1 MSQHPKLAILGFGT
15 MGQAISAGLVEASGY
30 PADRIQ
36 AVDIHPAAAK
46 ARAEALGIRLSREG
60 ESAARGAEVVLLCV
74 KPRELKDLLDG
85 LTAAGALDHQP
96 LVVSIAAGTTLAF
109 LTEHTPGGTP
119 LVRAMPN
126 TPCAIRKGMTV
137 LAPGKGV
144 TEAQLAA
151 ARALFEPLGRVMD
164 LDEKHMDAVTG
175 LSASGPAFMFV
186 ILESLAEGG
195 VQCGLP
201 RAVAVELAAQMTLGA
216 ASMVLET
223 GRHPAALKD
232 EVTTPA
238 GCTIAGL
245 MVLEDGRIRSV
256 VARGIERATQVAA
269 GLG

>member
-30 PADRIQ
+30 PAAHIQ
-36 AVDIHPAAAK
+36 AADLHPLAGK
-46 ARAEALGIRLSREG
+46 ARAGALGIKLSNEV
-60 ESAARGAEVVLLCV
+60 EAIAKGAEVILLCV
-74 KPRELKDLLDG
+74 KPRELKDLLAG
-85 LTAAGALDHQP
+85 LSAAGALDHRP

-109 LTEHTPGGTP
+109 LAEHVPSGTP
-119 LVRAMPN
+119 LIRAMPN
-126 TPCAIRKGMTV
+126 TPCSIRRGMTV

-144 TEAQLAA
+144 TEAQLAQ
-151 ARALFEPLGRVMD
+151 ARVLFEPLGRVMD

-216 ASMVLET
+216 ASMVL
-223 GRHPAALKD
+223 
-232 EVTTPA
+232 
-238 GCTIAGL
+238 
-245 MVLEDGRIRSV
+245 
-256 VARGIERATQVAA
+256 
-269 GLG
+269 

>member
-1 MSQHPKLAILGFGT
+1 MSQHPKLAIIGFGT
-15 MGQAISAGLVEASGY
+15 MGQAICAGLVEASGY
-30 PADRIQ
+30 PAQRIQ
-36 AVDIHPAAAK
+36 AADCHPAHAK
-46 ARAEALGIRLSREG
+46 ARAEALGIGLSKDAE
-60 ESAARGAEVVLLCV
+60 AAVKTAEVVLLCV
-74 KPRELKDLLDG
+74 KPKDLRDLLAG
-85 LTAAGALDHQP
+85 LTAAGALDHKP

-109 LTEHTPGGTP
+109 LDAHTPEGTP

-126 TPCAIRKGMTV
+126 TPCSIRKGMTV

-144 TEAQLAA
+144 SEAQLAT

-175 LSASGPAFMFV
+175 LSASGPAFVFV

-245 MVLEDGRIRSV
+245 LALEDGRIRSV
-256 VARGIERATQVAA
+256 VARGIERATQVAG

>member
-1 MSQHPKLAILGFGT
+1 MSRHPQLAILGFGT
-15 MGQAISAGLVEASGY
+15 MGQAISAGLVEATGY
-30 PADRIQ
+30 PAERIH
-36 AVDIHPAAAK
+36 AATRHPAAGC
-46 ARAEALGIRLSREG
+46 ARAQALGMALSSEVDA
-60 ESAARGAEVVLLCV
+60 AARAAAVVLLCV
-74 KPRELKDLLDG
+74 KPKELRGLLAG
-85 LTAAGALDHQP
+85 LTASGALDHRP
-96 LVVSIAAGTTLAF
+96 LVVSIAAGTTLDF
-109 LTEHTPGGTP
+109 LAAHTPEGTP

-126 TPCAIRKGMTV
+126 TPCAIRRGMTV
-137 LAPGKGV
+137 LAAGQGV
-144 TEAQLAA
+144 TEAQLAQ

-201 RAVAVELAAQMTLGA
+201 RAVALELAAQMTLGA

-245 MVLEDGRIRSV
+245 LALEDGRIRSV

-269 GLG
+269 GLV

>member
-1 MSQHPKLAILGFGT
+1 MSRHPQLAILGFGT

-30 PADRIQ
+30 PAKRIH
-36 AVDIHPAAAK
+36 AATPHPASSR
-46 ARAEALGIRLSREG
+46 ARAEALGIALSDDAN
-60 ESAARGAEVVLLCV
+60 SAVRGAEVVLLCV
-74 KPRELKDLLDG
+74 KPKELKGLLAG
-85 LTAAGALDHQP
+85 LSASGALDHHP

-109 LTEHTPGGTP
+109 LAAHTPAGTP

-126 TPCAIRKGMTV
+126 TPCSIRRGMTV
-137 LAPGKGV
+137 LAAGQGV
-144 TEAQLAA
+144 SEAQLGQ
-151 ARALFEPLGRVMD
+151 ARTLFEPLGRVMD
-164 LDEKHMDAVTG
+164 LDERHMDAVTG

-186 ILESLAEGG
+186 ILEALAEGG

-201 RAVAVELAAQMTLGA
+201 RAVALELAAQMTLGA

-245 MVLEDGRIRSV
+245 LALEDGRIRSV

>member
-1 MSQHPKLAILGFGT
+1 MNRHPQLAILGFGT
-15 MGQAISAGLVEASGY
+15 MGQAISAGLVEATGY
-30 PADRIQ
+30 PADRIR
-36 AVDIHPAAAK
+36 AATRHPAAGRAQ
-46 ARAEALGIRLSREG
+46 AEALGIALSSDADG
-60 ESAARGAEVVLLCV
+60 AARAAEAVLLCV
-74 KPRELKDLLDG
+74 KPKELKGLLAG
-85 LTAAGALDHQP
+85 LTASGALDHRP
-96 LVVSIAAGTTLAF
+96 LVVSIAAGTTLDF
-109 LTEHTPGGTP
+109 LGAHTPAGTP

-126 TPCAIRKGMTV
+126 TPCSIRRGMTV
-137 LAPGKGV
+137 LAAGQGV
-144 TEAQLAA
+144 TEVQLAQ

-175 LSASGPAFMFV
+175 LSASGPAFLFV

-201 RAVAVELAAQMTLGA
+201 RAVALELAAQMTLGA

-245 MVLEDGRIRSV
+245 LALEDGRIRSV

>member
-1 MSQHPKLAILGFGT
+1 MTHHPKLAILGFGT
-15 MGQAISAGLVEASGY
+15 MGQAICAGLVEASGY
-30 PADRIQ
+30 PAGHIQ
-36 AVDIHPAAAK
+36 AADLHPAFAK
-46 ARAEALGIRLSREG
+46 ARAEALGIQLTTDVE
-60 ESAARGAEVVLLCV
+60 AVVKAAEVVLLCV
-74 KPRELKDLLDG
+74 KPKDLKGLLAG
-85 LTAAGALDHQP
+85 LTTAGALEHRP
-96 LVVSIAAGTTLAF
+96 LVVSIAAGTTLEF
-109 LTEHTPGGTP
+109 LTSHTPEGTP

-126 TPCAIRKGMTV
+126 TPCSIRKGMVV

-144 TEAQLAA
+144 TEAQLAT
-151 ARALFEPLGRVMD
+151 ARALFQPLGRVMD
-164 LDEKHMDAVTG
+164 LEEKHMDAVTG
-175 LSASGPAFMFV
+175 LSASGPAFIFV

-223 GRHPAALKD
+223 GKHPAALKD

-256 VARGIERATQVAA
+256 VARGIERATQVAG

>member
-1 MSQHPKLAILGFGT
+1 MSKHPKLAILGFGT

-36 AVDIHPAAAK
+36 AVDVHPATQQ
-46 ARAEALGIRLSREG
+46 ARADALGIALSSDG
-60 ESAARGAEVVLLCV
+60 AAVTRGAEVVLLCV
-74 KPRELKDLLDG
+74 KPRELKGLLGG
-85 LTAAGALDHQP
+85 LSAAGALDHHP
-96 LVVSIAAGTTLAF
+96 LVVSIAAGVTLDF
-109 LTEHTPGGTP
+109 LATHTPASTP
-119 LVRAMPN
+119 IIRAMPN
-126 TPCAIRKGMTV
+126 TPCSIRRGMTV
-137 LAPGKGV
+137 LAAGQGV
-144 TEAQLAA
+144 TGAQMAQ
-151 ARALFEPLGRVMD
+151 ARALFQPLGRVME
-164 LDEKHMDAVTG
+164 LEEKHMDAVTG
-175 LSASGPAFMFV
+175 LSASGPAFMFI

-245 MVLEDGRIRSV
+245 LALEDGRIRSV
-256 VARGIERATQVAA
+256 VARGIERATQVAG

>member
-1 MSQHPKLAILGFGT
+1 MTTHPHLAILGFGT

-30 PADRIQ
+30 PADHIHAATR
-36 AVDIHPAAAK
+36 HPATGA
-46 ARAEALGIRLSREG
+46 ARAKALGIALSG
-60 ESAARGAEVVLLCV
+60 DCAQATAEAQVVLLCV
-74 KPRELKDLLDG
+74 KPKELNGLLAD
-85 LTAAGALDHQP
+85 LTARGALDHRP
-96 LVVSIAAGTTLAF
+96 LVISIAAGVGLDF
-109 LTEHTPGGTP
+109 LVSHVPSNTP

-126 TPCAIRKGMTV
+126 TPCSIRRGMTV
-137 LAPGKGV
+137 LAPGQGV
-144 TEAQLAA
+144 SEPQLAL
-151 ARALFEPLGRVMD
+151 ARSLFEPLGRVMV
-164 LDEKHMDAVTG
+164 LEEKHMDAVTG

-256 VARGIERATQVAA
+256 VARGIERATQVAG